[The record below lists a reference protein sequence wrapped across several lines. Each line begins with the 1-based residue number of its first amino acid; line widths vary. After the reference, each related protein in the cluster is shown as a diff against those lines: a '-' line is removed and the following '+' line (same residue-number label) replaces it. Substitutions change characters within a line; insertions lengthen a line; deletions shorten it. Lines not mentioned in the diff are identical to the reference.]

1 MMRWVVGTSLK
12 LRHLVVVAASM
23 MMVFGVAQLRDM
35 PVDVFPE
42 FAPPRVEVQTL
53 CLGLSAVDVE
63 SLVTVPIEQ
72 ALNGVEGLDVMRS
85 RSVSDLSTVQVIFK
99 PGTDL
104 MQARLRVQ
112 ERVRVATPVLPT
124 WASVPYMIQPLSST
138 SRVMKIGLSTKDRST
153 QSLIDMSLIAYWTVR
168 PRLMRVPGV
177 ANVAI
182 WGDRWSVLQV
192 QVDPDRLLQHD
203 ASLSRVMDA
212 SADALDVGMLKFS
225 NGREIGTG
233 GFIDTPNQRL
243 GIRHILP
250 RLTPQ
255 ELAELPVEVP
265 EGSAPVALGD
275 VATVVRDNQ
284 PHLNGDAV
292 INDGLGVMLIVEKLP
307 WGNTLEVTRG
317 VEKALAEMRPGL
329 SGIDVDTSIFRPATF
344 IQTSIDH
351 LGRAM
356 ILGFVLVVLIL
367 AFFLFEWRVALIS
380 IAAIP
385 FSLVAAGLVL
395 DATGATINTMILAGL
410 VIALGVVVDDAII
423 DIENIV
429 RRIRQH
435 RREGGGASTAA
446 IILEA
451 SLEVRGP
458 IVHATLIIVI
468 STLPILLLAGL
479 TGSFF
484 RPLAFS
490 YALAILASMAVA
502 LTVTPALALMLLARA
517 PLERRESPLVRWLQ
531 RGYTGLLARIISRPG
546 RAYATVGVVVVAG
559 LLVVPFL
566 GQSLFPA
573 FKERDFLMHWV
584 TRPGTS
590 RTEMVRITTLASR
603 ELRAIPGVRNFGAH
617 IGQGTLADEPVGVN
631 FAENW
636 ISIDPSV
643 DYDKTVAAIKKVVA
657 GYPGLQRDVQTY
669 LKERTKE
676 VLSGT
681 SDAIVVRI
689 SGDDLGV
696 LRRKAEEVK
705 RILSRIDGIIEEHV
719 DLQVDVPS
727 LDVQVDLAAASR
739 YGIKPG
745 DVRRAAAVFMASEE
759 VGDIWRGGK
768 NTEVHVWSTPRTR
781 NSISSV
787 RKLLLDAPDG
797 RRVRLGELA
806 RVRMRPTPNVVIR
819 ENSSR
824 RIDVAANVAGRDLG
838 AVASEVG
845 RRMQEV
851 AFSRGYHAEVL
862 GEYQERQAAQRR
874 LLVFAV
880 LAVIGILL
888 VLQTAFGRWRLALL
902 VILTL
907 PMALVGGVLATAMG
921 GGVISLGSLV
931 GFLTVLGIAARNGI
945 LMINHFQHLERH
957 EGESFGPALVVR
969 GARER
974 LSPILMT
981 SLATGLALVPL
992 VIAGTIP
999 GNEIEHPMAVV
1010 ILGGLITST
1019 LLNLFIVPSLYLRF
1033 GGQRDG
1039 RSRKPR
1045 AAGPATPGAGVH
1057 PGGRLHSRQVWASG
1071 VGAARLR
1078 DGFRLPMWRKVKQWR
1093 RGLPSGPWT
1102 PSRWR
1107 RSSCPGS

>member
-1 MMRWVVGTSLK
+1 MLRWIVGTSLK
-12 LRHLVVVAASM
+12 LRYLVVVAASM
-23 MMVFGVAQLRDM
+23 MMFFGVAQFRDM

-42 FAPPRVEVQTL
+42 FAPPRVEIQTL
-53 CLGLSAVDVE
+53 CLGLSAADVE
-63 SLVTVPIEQ
+63 SLVTVPMEQ

-85 RSVSDLSTVQVIFK
+85 RSVSDLSSVLMIFK

-104 MQARLRVQ
+104 MKARLLVQ
-112 ERVRVATPVLPT
+112 ERVRAATPVLPN
-124 WASVPYMIQPLSST
+124 WASAPFMIQPLSST

-192 QVDPDRLLQHD
+192 QADPQRLRQHD
-203 ASLSRVMDA
+203 VSLLKVMEA
-212 SADALDVGMLKFS
+212 SADALDVGMLKFA
-225 NGREIGTG
+225 GGFEIGTG

-250 RLTPQ
+250 NLNPR
-255 ELAELPVEVP
+255 ELAQVPVELRR
-265 EGSAPVALGD
+265 GTKPVALGD
-275 VATVVRDNQ
+275 VATVVRGHQ
-284 PHLNGDAV
+284 PTLNGDAV
-292 INDGLGVMLIVEKLP
+292 INDGVGLMLIVEKLP

-329 SGIDVDTSIFRPATF
+329 AGIDVDTNIFRPATF
-344 IQTSIDH
+344 IQTAVDN
-351 LGRAM
+351 LGKAM
-356 ILGFVLVVLIL
+356 ILGFILVVLIL
-367 AFFLFEWRVALIS
+367 NFFVFEWRVAFIS
-380 IAAIP
+380 AVSIP
-385 FSLVAAGLVL
+385 LSLVAAGLVL
-395 DATGATINTMILAGL
+395 NATGATINTMILAGL
-410 VIALGVVVDDAII
+410 VIAIGEVVDDAII
-423 DIENIV
+423 DVENIV
-429 RRIRQH
+429 RRIREH
-435 RREGGGASTAA
+435 RREGSGKSTAA
-446 IILEA
+446 IILDA

-458 IVHATLIIVI
+458 VVHATLISVMA
-468 STLPILLLAGL
+468 TVPIFFLGGL

-490 YALAILASMAVA
+490 YALAILASLAVA
-502 LTVTPALALMLLARA
+502 LTVTPALALILLAKA

-531 RGYTGLLARIISRPG
+531 RGYTALLARIVPRPR

-566 GQSLFPA
+566 GQDLFPA

-590 RTEMVRITTLASR
+590 REEMIRITTQVSR

-617 IGQGTLADEPVGVN
+617 IGQGTLADEPVGIN
-631 FAENW
+631 FGENW

-643 DYDKTVAAIKKVVA
+643 DYDKTVAAIQKVVD

-689 SGDDLGV
+689 SGDGLGI
-696 LRRKAEEVK
+696 LRQKAEEVK
-705 RILSRIDGIIEEHV
+705 EIFSGIDGIIEEHV
-719 DLQVDVPS
+719 DLQVDIPQLKVE
-727 LDVQVDLAAASR
+727 VDLAAASR

-745 DVRRAAAVFMASEE
+745 DVRRAAAAFIASEE
-759 VGDIWRGGK
+759 AGDIWRGGK
-768 NTEVHVWSTPRTR
+768 NIEVHVWSTPKTR

-787 RKLLLDAPDG
+787 RDLLLDAPDG

-806 RVRMRPTPNVVIR
+806 KVQMRPTPNVVLR
-819 ENSSR
+819 ENNSR
-824 RIDVAANVAGRDLG
+824 RLDVAANVAGRDLG
-838 AVASEVG
+838 SVAREVE
-845 RRMQEV
+845 RRLRQV
-851 AFSRGYHAEVL
+851 SFPRGYHAEVL

-874 LLVFAV
+874 LLVLSSVAV
-880 LAVIGILL
+880 AGILL
-888 VLQTAFGRWRLALL
+888 LLQKAFGSWRLTLLAL
-902 VILTL
+902 LTL
-907 PMALVGGVLATAMG
+907 PMALVGGVLAASLG
-921 GGVISLGSLV
+921 GGTLSLGALV

-945 LMINHFQHLERH
+945 LLINHFQHLERY
-957 EGESFGPALVVR
+957 EGESFGPALVLR

-992 VIAGTIP
+992 VVAGAIP

-1010 ILGGLITST
+1010 ILGGLVTST

-1033 GGQRDG
+1033 GGRRNASPPAQNG
-1039 RSRKPR
+1039 SRS
-1045 AAGPATPGAGVH
+1045 V
-1057 PGGRLHSRQVWASG
+1057 
-1071 VGAARLR
+1071 
-1078 DGFRLPMWRKVKQWR
+1078 
-1093 RGLPSGPWT
+1093 
-1102 PSRWR
+1102 
-1107 RSSCPGS
+1107 